1 MSSINLVF
9 DMRSL
14 SFLLSISMLFSLYQN
29 AEIEL
34 RFSNV
39 RKLIE
44 VIVLGTGLLA
54 HFLCWSMLSLS
65 ILVITYLIQSE
76 LSPANMNEMT
86 WWYHDTTTSL
96 CPGNIHTILFSA
108 PRAFSFLEQSLVTE
122 LCPKAQ
128 FKSILF
134 KRHSCILLVT
144 ILTWKLWD
152 PVSAD
157 FLS

>member
-1 MSSINLVF
+1 MSSINLAF
-9 DMRSL
+9 DMQSL
-14 SFLLSISMLFSLYQN
+14 SFLLSISMLFSPYRN

-39 RKLIE
+39 RKVIE
-44 VIVLGTGLLA
+44 VIVLGTGFLA

-65 ILVITYLIQSE
+65 ILVITHLVQFE

-86 WWYHDTTTSL
+86 WDIMILLPHCAQKIYIQFLSL
-96 CPGNIHTILFSA
+96 LWV
-108 PRAFSFLEQSLVTE
+108 FSFLEQSLVTE

-128 FKSILF
+128 FKSTLF
-134 KRHSCILLVT
+134 KRHSYILLVT